1 LDLEV
6 EILAVHEF
14 LMFFGEMSFGHGSA
28 FAFLITVDT
37 LFEPVGDECAFTGR
51 SFVVGVHL
59 SGIVTE
65 HE

>member
-1 LDLEV
+1 LEV

-28 FAFLITVDT
+28 FTFLITVDT
-37 LFEPVGDECAFTGR
+37 LFEPVGNEGTFAGGG
-51 SFVVGVHL
+51 FVVGVHL